1 MEEAGA
7 KTSDGRI
14 TLEKFT
20 EIMNNIRQKI
30 YQDEGNV
37 SSQK

>member
-7 KTSDGRI
+7 KTSDGKI
-14 TLEKFT
+14 SLEKFT

-30 YQDEGNV
+30 YQDEGNAP
-37 SSQK
+37 SLK